1 MIRAAIYEGAL
12 ERFAGEVEHMID
24 SRGMGQYKG
33 TGFLDDIQKEIDS
46 LVDVHQRYITRPDA
60 SMERI
65 ANDFHRT
72 KIRIELL
79 LNEKVKQKAV
89 GLGSALPQVPITN
102 DPQWAAVLAHAQRHL
117 ERFTAI
123 YSAQIS
129 TLPSVDKKKLDFQ
142 LEDVLLN
149 VEKAFKAN
157 PSPSFAQA
165 HMAHIDQTFAAL
177 NDRFSKYANYTMQK
191 NLQNLVEEKAAE
203 RLSLA
208 SQIKMVEDKLNNNE
222 RVVVAKA
229 SGEVLRILTELKSDA
244 GSFNTALR
252 NQKIAVIDKHLDTIR
267 KVVDSLQFRD
277 NLGGGQ
283 FMSPK
288 RQTRAFYGFG
298 DLPGKRYP
306 SVRGGG
312 RPFLNAPSRASAR
325 GLGGAFPTVTL
336 DDPPQKVAD
345 VLAENLQTAQG
356 QGMLN
361 PEDGAMLLRQVNMLT
376 SGSFGGDTNALEQ
389 SKIYYRGQIEK
400 LMENQQA
407 FASNNADKSAAILRS
422 TTGGTPG
429 GQLITVQPTYGGY
442 FQSYVVYPVIGLM
455 ALGGVLAVMKM
466 RSGSKIKT
474 EPVSIDTPKKS
485 KKSLTSFLSKGKK
498 QGKGLMAGIRGLK
511 GRRRK

>member
-1 MIRAAIYEGAL
+1 
-12 ERFAGEVEHMID
+12 
-24 SRGMGQYKG
+24 
-33 TGFLDDIQKEIDS
+33 
-46 LVDVHQRYITRPDA
+46 
-60 SMERI
+60 
-65 ANDFHRT
+65 
-72 KIRIELL
+72 
-79 LNEKVKQKAV
+79 
-89 GLGSALPQVPITN
+89 
-102 DPQWAAVLAHAQRHL
+102 
-117 ERFTAI
+117 
-123 YSAQIS
+123 
-129 TLPSVDKKKLDFQ
+129 
-142 LEDVLLN
+142 
-149 VEKAFKAN
+149 
-157 PSPSFAQA
+157 
-165 HMAHIDQTFAAL
+165 
-177 NDRFSKYANYTMQK
+177 
-191 NLQNLVEEKAAE
+191 
-203 RLSLA
+203 
-208 SQIKMVEDKLNNNE
+208 
-222 RVVVAKA
+222 
-229 SGEVLRILTELKSDA
+229 
-244 GSFNTALR
+244 
-252 NQKIAVIDKHLDTIR
+252 
-267 KVVDSLQFRD
+267 
-277 NLGGGQ
+277 
-283 FMSPK
+283 MSPK

-306 SVRGGG
+306 SIRGGG

-422 TTGGTPG
+422 TTGGKPG